1 MCYVRVFFQEL
12 PTLVFTTLEYSDLF
26 SPSNNT
32 YSERSLIVD
41 SGEWTTIEE
50 SGCELDSLT
59 YTVQDR
65 FAQDLDY
72 RSDRESV
79 GSLID
84 DDMSDV
90 ESIGSTSEN
99 ETE

>member
-1 MCYVRVFFQEL
+1 ML
-12 PTLVFTTLEYSDLF
+12 TTVEHSDLF
-26 SPSNNT
+26 TPSVNT
-32 YSERSLIVD
+32 YSERSLVVD
-41 SGEWTTIEE
+41 SGEWTTIEQ
-50 SGCELDSLT
+50 SGCKLDSLT

-72 RSDRESV
+72 RSDREFV

-84 DDMSDV
+84 DAMSDV